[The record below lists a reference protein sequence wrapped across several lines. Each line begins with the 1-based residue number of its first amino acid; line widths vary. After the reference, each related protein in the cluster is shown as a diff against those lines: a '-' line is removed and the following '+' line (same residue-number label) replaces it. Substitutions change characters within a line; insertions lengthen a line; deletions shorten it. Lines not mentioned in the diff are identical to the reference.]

1 MKLLLNSEYKKIYQ
15 DNLNQDLNIN
25 YGMIKKEEYNSINEG
40 LIKTHKGK
48 NFLIKKPDFKDLL
61 FSIKRGPQII
71 TLKDAGFIASHLGLM
86 QGFRVLDCGGG
97 SGSISCFFA
106 NIVGKKGHV
115 VSVEK
120 NEKFCEIIK
129 NNAKLFDFENVEVIN
144 KDLLD
149 YSSKKLFDAINI
161 DLPNPW
167 DYSDKI
173 NSLLKNGSRLTI
185 YAPNTTQLT
194 RSQKEF
200 SVKGFKLDHVFEL
213 ILREWDVNDLVCH
226 PKFNML
232 GHTGFI
238 MCFRK
243 IEVND

>member
-1 MKLLLNSEYKKIYQ
+1 MKLLLNDEYKKIYS
-15 DNLNQDLNIN
+15 DKIDQDLNIN
-25 YGMIKKEEYNSINEG
+25 YGLIKKEEYNSINEG
-40 LIKTHKGK
+40 LIRTHKGK
-48 NFLIKKPDFKDLL
+48 SFLIKKPDFKDLL

-71 TLKDAGFIASHLGLM
+71 TLKDAGFIASQLGLM

-106 NIVGKKGHV
+106 NIVGAKGRI

-120 NEKFCEIIK
+120 NEKFCNIIK
-129 NNAKLFDFENVEVIN
+129 NNASLFGFENIEVIN
-144 KDLLD
+144 KELKE
-149 YSSKKLFDAINI
+149 YSSRKLFDAINI

-173 NSLLKNGSRLTI
+173 SSLLKNGSRLTV
-185 YAPNTTQLT
+185 YVPNTTQLT
-194 RSQKEF
+194 LSQKEF
-200 SVKGFKLDHVFEL
+200 STKKFKLDHVFEL

-226 PKFNML
+226 PKFDML

-243 IEVND
+243 IEVTD

>member
-1 MKLLLNSEYKKIYQ
+1 MKLLINNSYKKIYS
-15 DNLNQDLNIN
+15 DKIDQDLNISE
-25 YGMIKKEEYNSINEG
+25 GVIKKEEYNSITDG

-48 NFLIKKPDFKDLL
+48 NFLIKNPDFKDLL

-71 TLKDAGFIASHLGLM
+71 TLKDAGFIASNLGLM
-86 QGFRVLDCGGG
+86 NGFRVLDCGGG

-106 NIVGKKGHV
+106 NIVGKKGKV
-115 VSVEK
+115 ISVEK

-129 NNAKLFDFENVEVIN
+129 SNVKLFGFENIEVIN
-144 KDLLD
+144 KDLSE

-167 DYSDKI
+167 DYSNKI
-173 NSLLKNGSRLTI
+173 SSLLKNGSRLTLYI
-185 YAPNTTQLT
+185 PNTTQLT
-194 RSQKEF
+194 HSQQDF
-200 SVKGFKLDHVFEL
+200 CAKGFKLEHVFEL

-226 PKFNML
+226 PKFDML

-243 IEVND
+243 IMVE

>member
-1 MKLLLNSEYKKIYQ
+1 MKLLLNNEYKKIYK
-15 DNLNQDLNIN
+15 DNIDFDLNIS
-25 YGMIKKEEYNSINEG
+25 YGIIKKDEYNLINEG

-48 NFLIKKPDFKDLL
+48 SFLIKKPDFKDLL

-71 TLKDAGFIASHLGLM
+71 TIKDAGFIASHLGLM
-86 QGFRVLDCGGG
+86 NGFRVLDCGGG

-106 NIVGKKGHV
+106 NIIGKKGKV
-115 VSVEK
+115 VSVER

-129 NNAKLFDFENVEVIN
+129 KNVKMFGFENVEVIN
-144 KDLLD
+144 KNLNE

-161 DLPNPW
+161 DLSNPW
-167 DYSDKI
+167 DYSDI
-173 NSLLKNGSRLTI
+173 IDRLLKNGSRLTI
-185 YAPNTTQLT
+185 YVPNTTQLT
-194 RSQKEF
+194 RAQKEF
-200 SVKGFKLDHVFEL
+200 SVKNFKLDHVFEL

-243 IEVND
+243 IKVND